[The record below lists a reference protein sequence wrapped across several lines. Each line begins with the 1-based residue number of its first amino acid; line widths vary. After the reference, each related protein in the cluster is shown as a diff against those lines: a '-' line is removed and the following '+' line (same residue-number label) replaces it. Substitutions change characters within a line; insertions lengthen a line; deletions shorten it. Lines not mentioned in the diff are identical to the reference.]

1 MSTLVIIIFIVGYIV
16 IAMEHPLKLNK
27 AATALLTGILCWT
40 FYILSG
46 VEKTK
51 AVHELLNHLSDISAI
66 LFFLLGAMTI
76 VELIASHN
84 GFALITQKIKTKSK
98 IKLLWII
105 AIITFCLSSILN
117 NMTTAIVMTSLTAK
131 LLQDKNDR
139 LWFAGIIIITANAGG
154 AFSPIGDVTTTMLW
168 IGNQITSQNLL
179 AQLSLP
185 ALMVCIVALV
195 IISSKFR
202 NQTVIYKATEKIS
215 IDKKESGIVLI
226 SGIILLL
233 MVPVFKVATSLPPF
247 MGVLLALSILWIIVS
262 MINFS
267 KAPKKRF
274 KLTAAQALKRID
286 TPSILFFLGMLLA
299 VSAIQSFGMLKY
311 IASFLEKS
319 LGNIYLIGTSFGFA
333 SAFISNVP
341 LVAATQGMYDLSTY
355 PTDHPFW
362 EFIALTTGTGGSI
375 IVFGSAAGIAAMG
388 IEKIEFMWYLK
399 KISWIALAGFL
410 AGILVFIGQKII
422 FQ

>member
-185 ALMVCIVALV
+185 ALMVCIVPLV